1 MKKWLGVRN
10 RFKPLP
16 FPANKKDTDE
26 RCLFYCE
33 RAVKRCV
40 NVGKNSEK
48 VCDYELFRKSMLNFQ
63 ASKCQGNYIK
73 VKTEIPRLVRP
84 NREPPLT
91 TILR

>member
-1 MKKWLGVRN
+1 
-10 RFKPLP
+10 LP
-16 FPANKKDTDE
+16 RAFC
-26 RCLFYCE
+26 CL

-84 NREPPLT
+84 NREKIFSKVILQF
-91 TILR
+91 TIFGVLRFRHKCVKEA